1 MLKKVL
7 LVLLVAFIVI
17 QFIRPA
23 KNQAAGVSA
32 NDISKHVE
40 VPANVAKILERS
52 CYDCHS
58 NNTSYPWYSNIQ
70 PVAWWLNDHV
80 VEGKAELNF
89 SEFGSYKPKKQ
100 AHKMEEVAEML
111 EADEMPLKS
120 YTLIHTNAVLNA
132 EEKAAVI
139 TWAKSL
145 EAQIKQANNL

>member
-1 MLKKVL
+1 MLKKGL
-7 LVLLVAFIVI
+7 LILLVAFVVI

-23 KNQAAGVSA
+23 KNQSAAVSA

-40 VPANVAKILERS
+40 VPDNVAKVLTRS

-89 SEFGSYKPKKQ
+89 SEFGSYAPKKQ

-111 EADEMPLKS
+111 ETDEMPLKS
-120 YTLIHTNAVLNA
+120 YTLIHGNAVLNA

-139 TWAKSL
+139 SWAKAL
-145 EAQIKQANNL
+145 ELQIKQANNL